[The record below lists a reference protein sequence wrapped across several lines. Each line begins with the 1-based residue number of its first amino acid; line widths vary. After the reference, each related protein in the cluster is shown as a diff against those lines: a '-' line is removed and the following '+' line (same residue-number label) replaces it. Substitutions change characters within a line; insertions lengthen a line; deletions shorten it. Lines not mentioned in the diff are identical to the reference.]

1 MLEVRIIGVEQV
13 IAHFKDRQQ
22 KLKVN
27 TLVTVRDLTLQLQKM
42 IKEDY
47 LSGQVLKVRTG
58 NLRRS
63 ITYKVDMVPEQS
75 VTGIVGTNSI
85 YAGIHEFGGK
95 TPPHEIRPKYAKAL
109 MFGIGLAGATSKMG
123 RYLKSGKA
131 RKTIQA
137 ALNSGN
143 ARFAKVVHHP
153 GSKIPM
159 RSFLRAALDQLRP
172 QIKVAL
178 LNSVNESMK

>member
-13 IAHFKDRQQ
+13 IAHFKDREQ

-27 TLVTVRDLTLQLQKM
+27 TLITVRDLTLQLQKM
-42 IKEDY
+42 VREEY
-47 LSGQVLKVRTG
+47 LSGQALKVRTG

-75 VTGIVGTNSI
+75 VTGIVGTNSV
-85 YAGIHEFGGK
+85 YAAIHEFGGK
-95 TPPHEIRPKYAKAL
+95 TPPHDIVPKYAKAL
-109 MFGIGLAGATSKMG
+109 MFGSGLGAATSKMG

-159 RSFLRAALDQLRP
+159 RSFLRAALEQMRP
-172 QIKVAL
+172 MIRVAL
-178 LNSVNESMK
+178 LNEVHESMK